1 LDLTIAIPTYNRSSY
16 LARLL
21 GLLTATNLNNIKILI
36 VDNCSTDD
44 TEQVTKSYC
53 DKAPKQAINYYRN
66 PANIGADANILRC
79 FELADTEWLWIVG
92 DDDLPVPNCID
103 IVQATISAHQ
113 DCQYL
118 NFASTIL
125 ALRVS
130 RRSGFTTSGIDE
142 LVASID
148 CYSNLL
154 FVSSGVYKRTAF
166 LKHLPKAY
174 RFIYAYSTQLALV
187 FSVMAEDSNKKCYFS
202 PELLIEWE
210 PPPKAI
216 TWSQD
221 LFTLGAPFVS
231 EALSSIKLRDEF
243 IIKVREIQ
251 EIAPSLTLRKLLAL
265 SLHEGPKLALI
276 QKQYNIL
283 ATLTPS
289 YAIQASIAHLL
300 VLCTKRRALMKLIR
314 ILERVS
320 KSKFRFAAK
329 PASSLLDFDLLCKDI
344 RIPLLSFHDAKIVT
358 SEIRKSLN

>member
-1 LDLTIAIPTYNRSSY
+1 MDLTIAIPTYNRSSY

-36 VDNCSTDD
+36 VDNSSTDD
-44 TEQVTKSYC
+44 TEQVAASYC
-53 DKAPKQAINYYRN
+53 NKAQKQAVSYCRN
-66 PANIGADANILRC
+66 PVNIGGDANVLRC

-92 DDDLPVPNCID
+92 DDDLPVPNCIN
-103 IVQATISAHQ
+103 IIQAAISAHQ
-113 DCQYL
+113 DCQYI

-130 RRSGFTTSGIDE
+130 RRSGFTTSGIDD

-154 FVSSGVYKRTAF
+154 FISSGVYKRTAF

-174 RFIYAYSTQLALV
+174 RFIYAYSTQLSLV
-187 FSVMAEDSNKKCYFS
+187 FSVMAEGSNNKCYFS
-202 PELLIEWE
+202 PELLVEWE

-221 LFTLGAPFVS
+221 LFTLGAPFVA
-231 EALSSIKLRDEF
+231 EALSSTKLRDEF

-265 SLHEGPKLALI
+265 SQHDGLKLDLI
-276 QKQYNIL
+276 QRQYNIL
-283 ATLTPS
+283 ASLTSS

-300 VLCTKRRALMKLIR
+300 VLVTKRRALMKLIR

-320 KSKFRFAAK
+320 KSKYSFAAK
-329 PASSLLDFDLLCKDI
+329 PASSLLDSDLLCKDI
-344 RIPLLSFHDAKIVT
+344 RVPVLSFHDAKIVT
-358 SEIRKSLN
+358 SDIQNSLN